1 MLGVSIG
8 KNETTPIEKAVDD
21 YLICMDKVYQ
31 YADYIAVNVSCPNTP
46 DLTKLQAREPLIK
59 LLEPLKK
66 RQTELKDKFNKYVPL
81 VVKIGPDLSD
91 EAIESICQVCLD
103 LGIDGMTCTNTT
115 TRRDIIHG
123 MEHASEWGG
132 LSGEPLRVAST
143 QSLVKVNSILK
154 GKIPLIG
161 VGGVSNP
168 VSAREKL
175 ENGATLVQLYSS
187 LVYRGPAVIKNIVNN
202 I

>member
-1 MLGVSIG
+1 M
-8 KNETTPIEKAVDD
+8 
-21 YLICMDKVYQ
+21 KVY
-31 YADYIAVNVSCPNTP
+31 
-46 DLTKLQAREPLIK
+46 LG
-59 LLEPLKK
+59 
-66 RQTELKDKFNKYVPL
+66 KYVYSITTYDIAS
-81 VVKIGPDLSD
+81 KIIFWD
-91 EAIESICQVCLD
+91 
-103 LGIDGMTCTNTT
+103 NTKY
-115 TRRDIIHG
+115 RK
-123 MEHASEWGG
+123 
-132 LSGEPLRVAST
+132 
-143 QSLVKVNSILK
+143 KVNSILK